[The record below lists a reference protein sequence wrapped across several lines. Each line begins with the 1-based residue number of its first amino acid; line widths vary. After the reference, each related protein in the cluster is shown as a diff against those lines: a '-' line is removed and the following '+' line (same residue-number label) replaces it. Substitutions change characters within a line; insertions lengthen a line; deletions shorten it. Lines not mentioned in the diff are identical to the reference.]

1 MATHTYELAVTWT
14 GNTGAG
20 TSSPRS
26 YSRHHEVTAE
36 GPAPI
41 AASSDPAFRGD
52 SSRWNPEQLYVASIS
67 QCHMLW
73 YLDLAAR
80 AGVVVTGYE
89 DRPTGVM
96 VEEGS
101 GAGQFES
108 VTLHPTVT
116 ITASSDPALAHDLH
130 DRVGDYCFIAR
141 SVSTPIHHEVVVR
154 VDPGF

>member
-1 MATHTYELAVTWT
+1 MLDKLVPGCARLVEAAVAHGELHP
-14 GNTGAG
+14 G
-20 TSSPRS
+20 
-26 YSRHHEVTAE
+26 VTAYVLMRAVGNLCIL
-36 GPAPI
+36 GP
-41 AASSDPAFRGD
+41 
-52 SSRWNPEQLYVASIS
+52 
-67 QCHMLW
+67 
-73 YLDLAAR
+73 
-80 AGVVVTGYE
+80 GYE

-116 ITASSDPALAHDLH
+116 ITAASDPALAHDLH

-154 VDPGF
+154 VDPDS